1 MPLRG
6 RIALAQV
13 DVRLGDLTA
22 NIDRHLDKSEEA
34 LKAGAGLVVFPELS
48 LTGYTLRD
56 LARELALDPSTDP
69 RLESLRAL
77 SRKISIVVGLVES
90 GADRGIYNSAVC
102 FEEGTVRHVHR
113 KIYLPTYG
121 MFEEGRY
128 FSSGRRVE
136 AFDTRVGRIGMLI
149 CEDLWHVSLPYLL
162 AMDGADVLVSLT
174 ASPTRLGG
182 EGTELDQRRVNH
194 DHHRTY
200 ARLLSLYS
208 VFINRVGV
216 EDGVGFWGGSAV
228 MDPLGQTV
236 ASSATSDEALLIA
249 ELDEA
254 VIRRARRGSRHV
266 LDERPEIVLQNLERI
281 RRRL

>member
-1 MPLRG
+1 MPLQG
-6 RIALAQV
+6 TIALAQI

-22 NIDRHLDKSEEA
+22 NIEHHIDKVEEA
-34 LKAGAGLVVFPELS
+34 LKVGAALVVFPELS

-56 LARELALDPSTDP
+56 LAGEVALDPATDP
-69 RLESLRAL
+69 RLQDLRTL
-77 SRKISIVVGLVES
+77 SRKISIVAGLVES
-90 GADRGIYNSAVC
+90 GADRGVYNSAVC
-102 FEEGTVRHVHR
+102 FEDGAVRHIHR
-113 KIYLPTYG
+113 KVYLPTYG

-136 AFDTRVGRIGMLI
+136 AFDTRVGRIGVLI
-149 CEDLWHVSLPYLL
+149 CEDIWHVSLPYLL

-182 EGTELDQRRVNH
+182 EGSELDQRRVNH

-208 VFINRVGV
+208 VFINRVGI

-228 MDPLGQTV
+228 MDPSGQTV
-236 ASSATSDEALLIA
+236 VASSSSDEALLTA
-249 ELDEA
+249 ELDEGM
-254 VIRRARRGSRHV
+254 IRRARRASRHV
-266 LDERPEIVLQNLERI
+266 LDERPDIVLQNLERI
-281 RRRL
+281 RRRS